1 MLAVSILGIKE
12 NIKENI
18 KKLDDT
24 NIDYFHLDIMDGK
37 FVSNKT
43 WDIYQMK
50 ELIENVKKP
59 LDVHLMVE
67 DVYKYVDWFANLNPE
82 YITFHYE
89 ACNNVLEV
97 ISYISRKKV
106 KVGMAIKPNTKIDEI
121 IDYLPFLD
129 MVLVMSVE
137 PGYGGQKFMDSAID
151 KINTLKK
158 LQQYHQ
164 FKIEVDGGI
173 NDTTSKL
180 CKNADILVVG
190 SFITN
195 YPNYED
201 QIKKILF

>member
-50 ELIENVKKP
+50 KLIENVKKP